1 MITRYL
7 KPGVAA
13 LAAMCAL
20 ACASAGAQAPQSDD
34 WSSATLNSF
43 WTYAPIGDN
52 QGVESQSVK
61 SNHLVVVA
69 GGADVW
75 TAPDNFVYVYQ
86 KASGDFRVTTKVD
99 TGSLDAPSDVN
110 AKAGLMLRSSEDD
123 SAAYTYL
130 FESPHRSGILW
141 EMRQDDAGTNQ
152 SQSPNT
158 QQLPA
163 WLRLTRINGAIIPSY
178 SSDGVHFFSSGQI
191 ADANQDSSVVTP
203 VYGLPGLK
211 NDPILVG
218 IATTSHNVTI
228 PATANYGAFVAT
240 AVQGG
245 TISGTVTGADGKGLA
260 GASVSL
266 SSADGTDNMTVTT
279 DADGKYSAP
288 VVVGDWNVGVLSA
301 TGYALPVKVTVAA
314 NATATADVK
323 LNALPAFT
331 WTTDSTDTAVSAKLW
346 ADIGDANTVTA
357 TDWSPINPTFDEKS
371 FSDVVVPEDEGGNTI
386 SNAPGFV
393 NFWYRIHFKV
403 PASFQ
408 AAKGNM
414 LYLSGFNM
422 DDSDI
427 TFVNGHYVGNTLN
440 SWDAKRQYMVPS
452 DFISWDG
459 DNVIAILGTQ
469 GGGGAGFNKLVTDG
483 YTPTLSMAAPTDAGV
498 YGKAVTDKGGEVGG
512 LAVTLKDASGASKS
526 TTTSFVDGSYRF
538 TGLKPGAYTL
548 TVGTQPAAS
557 VTVESGKA
565 AVAADTKVPSI
576 SNFGPADL
584 AAVDVSKLK
593 NVDISGNPD
602 VGTLTVTGS
611 NVTLNAGGADIW
623 NNADDFSF
631 AESPNHVTGDFTAVA
646 RAIPGLGSSDWSK
659 AGIMVRA
666 SDAVGSQNVTALN
679 SYYYGARLQY
689 RDVTDGASN
698 SLGNNLVNNLN
709 NMIMLTRQ
717 GDTFSMYTANS
728 DGSNATLIGQQT
740 IAGFPKDLIIGLD
753 ATSHS
758 LGTLVN
764 TKFSDFSLSNTAWP
778 ASTGATLGDLNAD
791 GKVNVQ
797 DATTSLR
804 IAVGSITP
812 TDAQKAAGDVNH
824 DGKWNVQD
832 TTLILRFA
840 VGAITVFP

>member
-1 MITRYL
+1 MISRYL
-7 KPGVAA
+7 KPGIAA
-13 LAAMCAL
+13 LAAIGALTCAPVW
-20 ACASAGAQAPQSDD
+20 AQAPQSDD
-34 WSSATLNSF
+34 WSSATLPSF
-43 WTYAPIGDN
+43 WTFAPIGDN
-52 QGVESQSVK
+52 QGVEAQSIK
-61 SNHLVVVA
+61 NGHLVVTA

-75 TAPDNFVYVYQ
+75 AAPDNFVYVYQ
-86 KASGDFRVTTKVD
+86 KASGNFRVTTKID
-99 TGSLDAPSDVN
+99 TGSLEAPSDVN
-110 AKAGLMLRSSEDD
+110 SKAGLMLRSSEDD

-130 FESPHRSGILW
+130 FESPRRSGILW

-163 WLRLTRINGAIIPSY
+163 WLRLTRINGVIIPSY

-191 ADANQDSSVVTP
+191 ADANQDSSITTP

-218 IATTSHNVTI
+218 LATTSHNVTL
-228 PATANYGAFVAT
+228 PATANYGPFVAS
-240 AVQGG
+240 AVQAG
-245 TISGTVTGADGKGLA
+245 TISGTATGTDGKPLA
-260 GASVSL
+260 GATINL
-266 SSADGTDNMTVTT
+266 SSADGTDNLTVAT
-279 DADGKYSAP
+279 DADGKFSVP
-288 VVVGDWNVGVLSA
+288 VVVGDWNVSALSA
-301 TGYALPVKVTVAA
+301 TGYALPVKVTVTE
-314 NATATADVK
+314 NGTAPADIK
-323 LNALPAFT
+323 INPLPSFM
-331 WTTDSTDTAVSAKLW
+331 WTTDSTDTAVSAKLF
-346 ADIGDANTVTA
+346 ADINNAATVSA
-357 TDWSPINPTFDEKS
+357 TDWSAINPTFDDS
-371 FSDVVVPEDEGGNTI
+371 GFQDIPVPGDQGGTTI
-386 SNAPGFV
+386 SNSPGFV
-393 NFWYRIHFKV
+393 NFWYRIKFKL

-440 SWDAKRQYMVPS
+440 SWDAKRNYMVPS
-452 DFISWDG
+452 DFINWDG

-498 YGKAVTDKGGEVGG
+498 YGKAVTDKGGEAGG
-512 LAVTLKDASGASKS
+512 LAISLKAANGTSKN

-538 TGLKPGAYTL
+538 TGLTPGTYTL
-548 TVGTQPAAS
+548 TVGGQPG
-557 VTVESGKA
+557 VTMNVESGKA
-565 AVAADTKVPSI
+565 TAAADTKVTSI
-576 SNFGPADL
+576 ASFGPADL

-593 NVDISGNPD
+593 NVDIGAD
-602 VGTLTVTGS
+602 AGTLTVNGA
-611 NVTLNAGGADIW
+611 NATLAAGGADIW

-631 AESPNHVTGDFTAVA
+631 AELPTHVNGDFTATV
-646 RAIPGLGSSDWSK
+646 RAIPGQGSSDWSK

-666 SDAVGSQNVTALN
+666 GDAAGAQNVTALN
-679 SYYYGARLQY
+679 SYYYGAHLQW
-689 RDVTDGASN
+689 RDVVDGASSN
-698 SLGNNLVNNLN
+698 LGANLVNNLN

-717 GDTFSMYTANS
+717 GDTFSMYLANS

-740 IAGFPKDLIIGLD
+740 LAGFPKDLTIGLD

-758 LGTLVN
+758 AGTTVDA
-764 TKFSDFSLSNTAWP
+764 KFSDFKLSNTAWP
-778 ASTGATLGDLNAD
+778 AATGPALGDLNAD

-797 DATTSLR
+797 DATLSLR
-804 IAVGSITP
+804 IAVGSVTP
-812 TDAQKAAGDVNH
+812 TDAQKAAGDVNK

-840 VGAITVFP
+840 VGAITAFP